1 MTPACEARLDAGL
14 AELGLEVDATAR
26 ERLLALLALLH
37 KWNRAYNLTAVRD
50 PEQMVT
56 RHLLDSASVATA
68 VRGPRLLDVGA
79 GAGLPGLVLAILDP
93 SLEVTMLDGN
103 GKKVRFQRQA
113 VLELGLENVTPVQVR
128 VEHFATRDF
137 DQIVSRAFAQ
147 LATFVELTRPLLAE
161 GGDGTPASDLGF
173 PITVPGARNAAPD
186 YLETIYRGT
195 TVDENIATRGENY
208 YIPGFVRQKV
218 GQFSMTG
225 IRILG
230 NSHPLSALVGTEQI
244 INLVEVGFT
253 HIVDMVPADQVQF
266 DGGSPNRTHY
276 SPGADGT
283 GQPDGEPDPRS
294 LNPTQQREAFV
305 DSFAWG
311 YRLISFLEYNDVFW
325 NLNFKPF
332 VSFSHDVEGYAPYP
346 MQNFIEDRMEWMLGS
361 EVFYGQRWSA
371 KLQYQGM
378 TGNRHNSRRDR
389 DNVLVELSYTF

>member
-50 PEQMVT
+50 PEQMVM

-113 VLELGLENVTPVQVR
+113 VLELGLENVTPVQAR

-161 GGDGTPASDLGF
+161 GGEWLAMKGRDAASELAELPPDVTLIERRDLE
-173 PITVPGARNAAPD
+173 VPGDAA
-186 YLETIYRGT
+186 
-195 TVDENIATRGENY
+195 
-208 YIPGFVRQKV
+208 
-218 GQFSMTG
+218 
-225 IRILG
+225 
-230 NSHPLSALVGTEQI
+230 
-244 INLVEVGFT
+244 
-253 HIVDMVPADQVQF
+253 
-266 DGGSPNRTHY
+266 
-276 SPGADGT
+276 
-283 GQPDGEPDPRS
+283 
-294 LNPTQQREAFV
+294 QRV
-305 DSFAWG
+305 LL
-311 YRLISFLEYNDVFW
+311 RL
-325 NLNFKPF
+325 
-332 VSFSHDVEGYAPYP
+332 
-346 MQNFIEDRMEWMLGS
+346 
-361 EVFYGQRWSA
+361 
-371 KLQYQGM
+371 
-378 TGNRHNSRRDR
+378 RRA
-389 DNVLVELSYTF
+389 

>member
-113 VLELGLENVTPVQVR
+113 VLELGLENVTPVQAR
-128 VEHFATRDF
+128 VEHFTTRDF

-161 GGDGTPASDLGF
+161 GGEWLAMKGRDAASELAELPPDVTLIERRDLE
-173 PITVPGARNAAPD
+173 VPGDAA
-186 YLETIYRGT
+186 
-195 TVDENIATRGENY
+195 
-208 YIPGFVRQKV
+208 
-218 GQFSMTG
+218 
-225 IRILG
+225 
-230 NSHPLSALVGTEQI
+230 
-244 INLVEVGFT
+244 
-253 HIVDMVPADQVQF
+253 
-266 DGGSPNRTHY
+266 
-276 SPGADGT
+276 
-283 GQPDGEPDPRS
+283 
-294 LNPTQQREAFV
+294 QRV
-305 DSFAWG
+305 LL
-311 YRLISFLEYNDVFW
+311 RL
-325 NLNFKPF
+325 
-332 VSFSHDVEGYAPYP
+332 
-346 MQNFIEDRMEWMLGS
+346 
-361 EVFYGQRWSA
+361 
-371 KLQYQGM
+371 
-378 TGNRHNSRRDR
+378 RRA
-389 DNVLVELSYTF
+389 